1 MASYSN
7 IEQIDDEDALEALL
21 AETDDI
27 ELKKRIRR
35 RQRDIR
41 EKRLSEYE
49 AQRQLR
55 FQQHH
60 VEDAVTH
67 KLRIAGEEKQRKMR
81 GYEEQARLR
90 RDGVGIAEAAL
101 RERHVKAEEEKQK
114 KLEGFRQMGRIMA
127 TVYNTGVNDLLRG
140 KDTANDLDVNSVNF
154 LSHDARASK
163 TVSGFGGVSFGAK
176 TGTEPQQDTS
186 NHHALNRNPS
196 AIKQVLL
203 DWSKAQVTGYDNVNV
218 TNFSSSWSD
227 GLAFCALIHH
237 FYPTAFDFKALS
249 PKNRR
254 ANFTIAFS
262 NAEKLAGI
270 TPLLDVEDM
279 VRMKNPDWK
288 CVFTYVQS
296 FYRRFA
302 NQKQ

>member
-1 MASYSN
+1 MASN
-7 IEQIDDEDALEALL
+7 IEQIFDEDALEALL
-21 AETDDI
+21 GETDDI
-27 ELKKRIRR
+27 ELKKSIRR

-41 EKRLSEYE
+41 EKRLAEYA

-60 VEDAVTH
+60 TEDAVTH
-67 KLRIAGEEKQRKMR
+67 KLRIAAEEKQRKLR
-81 GYEEQARLR
+81 GFEEQARLH
-90 RDGVGIAEAAL
+90 RDGVGIAEAAM
-101 RERHVKAEEEKQK
+101 RERHMKADEEKQK
-114 KLEGFRQMGRIMA
+114 TLDGLKQMGRILA

-140 KDTANDLDVNSVNF
+140 KDTANNLDVNSLNL
-154 LSHDARASK
+154 LSHGSGASK
-163 TVSGFGGVSFGAK
+163 TVSGFGGVAYTAK
-176 TGTEPQQDTS
+176 AGSATQNDTS
-186 NHHALNRNPS
+186 NNNALNRSAS

-203 DWSKAQVTGYDNVNV
+203 DWSKAQVNGYANVNV

-237 FYPTAFDFKALS
+237 FYPTAFDFNQLS

-254 ANFTIAFS
+254 ANFTTAFN

-270 TPLLDVEDM
+270 SPLLDVEDM